1 MAAKKAP
8 KKPKFTPRPYKPRKP
23 KPKPRRT
30 DDEILADARKE
41 LKRITDGPKFI
52 HRPYKP
58 RKPKPKAKRSH
69 SEIRSDAR
77 KELKRIN
84 SRPKFSHRPYKPKKK
99 SVGGVLKSGSKFDSK
114 LTAKVIERPRHRH
127 NSLALMLDNPLFN
140 FSEINQG
147 AFVYYRIRERDSSR
161 RITPGGLDWCAS
173 AEDILSQEK
182 NLVDVREKLEVRC
195 ENAVFYS
202 EETAAYHSFLRGP
215 IIELLFEPVFVKA
228 LLLKLK
234 NLLNRWL
241 LQEVPDLH
249 KAARRHESNTP
260 YSHNQRIVNAEKLI
274 VAMCPSWS
282 PISAELWENFMS
294 HPNPSILEIARRL
307 AILRHQIENLR
318 YQILSATEGPQ
329 ARDEIRAIYRAV
341 DYNVKWSTQL
351 ILCRL
356 GMIVK
361 PLAV

>member
-30 DDEILADARKE
+30 DDEILAAARKE

-77 KELKRIN
+77 KELNRIN

-99 SVGGVLKSGSKFDSK
+99 SVGVVLKSGSQFDSK

-147 AFVYYRIRERDSSR
+147 AFVYYRIRERAYR
-161 RITPGGLDWCAS
+161 MRITPGGLDQYG

-241 LQEVPDLH
+241 QEVPDLH
-249 KAARRHESNTP
+249 KAARRHESNTQ

-274 VAMCPSWS
+274 VALCPSWW
-282 PISAELWENFMS
+282 PMSAEIWENFMS

-318 YQILSATEGPQ
+318 TQILSATEGPQ
-329 ARDEIRAIYRAV
+329 ARDEIMAIYRAV

>member
-41 LKRITDGPKFI
+41 LKKITDGPKFS
-52 HRPYKP
+52 HRPYKR

-99 SVGGVLKSGSKFDSK
+99 SVGGVFKSGSEFDSK
-114 LTAKVIERPRHRH
+114 LTAKVIDRPRHSH
-127 NSLALMLDNPLFN
+127 NSLALMLDNPFFN

-147 AFVYYRIRERDSSR
+147 AFVCYRILERDWSIR
-161 RITPGGLDWCAS
+161 MDTVGLSISS
-173 AEDILSQEK
+173 AEDILSNEK
-182 NLVDVREKLEVRC
+182 DLIDNWGKLEVRC
-195 ENAVFYS
+195 ENEVFHS
-202 EETAAYHSFLRGP
+202 EETTAYKSFLRGP
-215 IIELLFEPVFVKA
+215 IIELPFDPVSVKA
-228 LLLKLK
+228 ILLKLK
-234 NLLNRWL
+234 NLLNCW
-241 LQEVPDLH
+241 LQEIPDLY
-249 KAARRHESNTP
+249 KRSMRHEKNTP
-260 YSHNQRIVNAEKLI
+260 YTHNQRILNAEKLI
-274 VAMCPSWS
+274 VVLS
-282 PISAELWENFMS
+282 PLRWPMSAETSDPLLS
-294 HPNPSILEIARRL
+294 HPNPSISEIARKL
-307 AILRHQIENLR
+307 EMLRYQIENLR
-318 YQILSATEGPQ
+318 IQILSVTEDPK
-329 ARDEIRAIYRAV
+329 ARDEIRSIYRV
-341 DYNVKWSTQL
+341 FDYNVKWSTQL

-356 GMIVK
+356 GMIVN